1 MAKKILQTSNELQ
14 FTNKVDGP
22 IALDERNNIP
32 EERIDT
38 SENQENN
45 GNTKNS
51 DHRNVTESDEISLNI
66 KEEAVQ
72 AFQSAQKP
80 AKNTVPSPLV
90 ITPKRR
96 DLSHI
101 GMMEAAFENG
111 YDSDGIEI

>member
-1 MAKKILQTSNELQ
+1 MAKKILHTSNELQ

-22 IALDERNNIP
+22 MALDESNNIL

-51 DHRNVTESDEISLNI
+51 DHGNLAESDGISLNI
-66 KEEAVQ
+66 KEEVVQ

-80 AKNTVPSPLV
+80 AKNTEPSPLV

-101 GMMEAAFENG
+101 GIMEAAFENG
-111 YDSDGIEI
+111 YDNDGQN